1 MLSIRV
7 DIIKAIKVYCTKRII
22 NWKHKH
28 MREREKEREKLWGNL
43 QEWKNLLNILK
54 NNIHKEI

>member
-1 MLSIRV
+1 MV

-28 MREREKEREKLWGNL
+28 MRERERERETLRKFARM
-43 QEWKNLLNILK
+43 EESVEYFKK
-54 NNIHKEI
+54 